1 MKRINESDAVIRL
14 PRQLYDADNFTVLF
28 YAANPSVYISK
39 TKADVVITENGEYLY
54 PLDWIE
60 LQTLG
65 SGVLQFRY
73 YGGVAD
79 ATLIDNELNTYR
91 EYTAEYYIVS
101 SVTPTPEPSS
111 GSSGYDYAV
120 ITEILRTIANEKTRA
135 TSAETE
141 LNNNITAETA
151 IRQQNVSD
159 LTDIINGEILRAT
172 AAENV
177 ISGVV
182 DTKLDFSAYT
192 PTDLTNYYTKN
203 EVDQAIT
210 SIDYVSAATFNA
222 YSSATH
228 TKVDAISGVV
238 DTKLDITAYTPTDL
252 TNYYTKQEIED
263 KNYLTTH
270 QSLSDYYTKDEIEGK
285 NYLTTHQSLEN
296 YYTKPQIIE
305 IVEQIEGGGSGE
317 IGDIVCGDW
326 A

>member
-14 PRQLYDADNFTVLF
+14 PKHLYNVDNFTVLF
-28 YAANPSVYISK
+28 YAMSPSTYISK
-39 TKADVVITENGEYLY
+39 TKADVIVSESGDYSI

-60 LQTLG
+60 LQALG

-79 ATLIDNELNTYR
+79 ATLIDNELNTYK
-91 EYTAEYYIVS
+91 EYTTQYYIVTN
-101 SVTPTPEPSS
+101 VTPTPEPSS
-111 GSSGYDYAV
+111 GSSGIDYTV
-120 ITEILRTIANEKTRA
+120 IAELVRTIANEKTRA

-141 LNNNITAETA
+141 LNNSITAETA
-151 IRQQNVSD
+151 TRQQNVSD
-159 LTDIINGEILRAT
+159 LTDLINNEIQRAT
-172 AAENV
+172 ASENL

-182 DTKLDFSAYT
+182 DTKLDASAYT
-192 PTDLTNYYTKN
+192 PTDLTNYYTKD

-222 YSSATH
+222 YSSATDS
-228 TKVDAISGVV
+228 KVDAISGKV
-238 DTKLDITAYTPTDL
+238 DTKLDLSAYTPTDL
-252 TNYYTKQEIED
+252 SDYYTKQEIED

-270 QSLSDYYTKDEIEGK
+270 QSL
-285 NYLTTHQSLEN
+285 QN
-296 YYTKPQIIE
+296 YYTKPEIIE
-305 IVEQIEGGGSGE
+305 IVSQIEGGGSGE